1 MVPLAVPS
9 CREVQRP
16 TLTAPP
22 CALPAAMFDSTFSS
36 KCTLSMPC
44 LILDPDLARTSS
56 IWVKLCRQ
64 GTCYGIAAVMMLF
77 LVWGALVLLL
87 ESRTSAAQILFSVLL
102 PWSFILATALFLGQ
116 QGIVRQ
122 VKSRPTHTC
131 VRLVLRGTFV
141 RCPWRSMR
149 RNPVHLSAVFASAV
163 PASTCAKNL
172 PTAQFWQ
179 HLVSHATHESAFLPF
194 PAETLFPSASKRSG
208 EAQVLCKIRRDRARS
223 MLHQT

>member
-149 RNPVHLSAVFASAV
+149 RNPNASMTKALKITLKTWEHD
-163 PASTCAKNL
+163 PPLYQCAL
-172 PTAQFWQ
+172 
-179 HLVSHATHESAFLPF
+179 THSSRTWKSMTTQWIRPF
-194 PAETLFPSASKRSG
+194 TR
-208 EAQVLCKIRRDRARS
+208 
-223 MLHQT
+223 

>member
-1 MVPLAVPS
+1 MQISARAVPVPHPHTARACAS
-9 CREVQRP
+9 AVLWQ
-16 TLTAPP
+16 TLRHRNFSLYTA
-22 CALPAAMFDSTFSS
+22 
-36 KCTLSMPC
+36 
-44 LILDPDLARTSS
+44 
-56 IWVKLCRQ
+56 
-64 GTCYGIAAVMMLF
+64 
-77 LVWGALVLLL
+77 
-87 ESRTSAAQILFSVLL
+87 SRRAAQILFSVLL